1 MIRYPSFLIIFVIL
15 FVAISL
21 YQIKHFISK
30 KEIEL
35 ARITND
41 INDARSDLNILKAE
55 LSYLKRPDR
64 LENIALNKLKLREIL
79 PTDIWN
85 LKDLADV
92 TDSINNGDL
101 KWKYL
106 IFLIFI

>member
-21 YQIKHFISK
+21 YQIKHLITK

-35 ARITND
+35 AQIKAN
-41 INDARSDLNILKAE
+41 INGAKSDLNILKAE

-64 LENIALNKLKLREIL
+64 IEKIALSKLGLREIL
-79 PTDIWN
+79 PTDILN
-85 LKDLADV
+85 LKDLMNI
-92 TDSINNGDL
+92 TDSLNNGEH
-101 KWKYL
+101 K
-106 IFLIFI
+106 

>member
-64 LENIALNKLKLREIL
+64 LENIALNKLGLRAIL

-85 LKDLADV
+85 LQDLADV

-101 KWKYL
+101 K
-106 IFLIFI
+106 

>member
-1 MIRYPSFLIIFVIL
+1 MIRYPSFLIIFFIL

-35 ARITND
+35 ARITNN
-41 INDARSDLNILKAE
+41 ISDARSDLNILKAE

-64 LENIALNKLKLREIL
+64 IENIALNKLKLREIL

-101 KWKYL
+101 K
-106 IFLIFI
+106 

>member
-35 ARITND
+35 AQITND
-41 INDARSDLNILKAE
+41 INDAQSDLNILKAE

-64 LENIALNKLKLREIL
+64 LENIALNKLGLREIL

-101 KWKYL
+101 K
-106 IFLIFI
+106 

>member
-15 FVAISL
+15 FVAIFL

-101 KWKYL
+101 K
-106 IFLIFI
+106 

>member
-21 YQIKHFISK
+21 YQIKHFITK

-35 ARITND
+35 AQIKKNID
-41 INDARSDLNILKAE
+41 VVQSDLNILNAE

-64 LENIALNKLKLREIL
+64 IEEIAINKLGLREVL
-79 PTDIWN
+79 PTDIWD
-85 LKDLADV
+85 LKDLVNA
-92 TDSINNGDL
+92 TDSLNNGE
-101 KWKYL
+101 KK
-106 IFLIFI
+106 

>member
-30 KEIEL
+30 KELEL
-35 ARITND
+35 AKITNN
-41 INDARSDLNILKAE
+41 INEVQSDLNILKAE

-64 LENIALNKLKLREIL
+64 LENIALKKLGLKEIL

-85 LKDLADV
+85 LKDLAV
-92 TDSINNGDL
+92 ATESLNNGDL
-101 KWKYL
+101 K
-106 IFLIFI
+106 

>member
-64 LENIALNKLKLREIL
+64 LENIAVNKLGLREIL

-85 LKDLADV
+85 LKDLADI

-101 KWKYL
+101 K
-106 IFLIFI
+106 

>member
-21 YQIKHFISK
+21 YQIKHLITK

-35 ARITND
+35 AQIKAN
-41 INDARSDLNILKAE
+41 INGAKSDLNILKAE

-64 LENIALNKLKLREIL
+64 IEKIALSKLGLREIL
-79 PTDIWN
+79 PTDSWN
-85 LKDLADV
+85 LKELMNI
-92 TDSINNGDL
+92 TDSLNNGEH
-101 KWKYL
+101 K
-106 IFLIFI
+106 

>member
-1 MIRYPSFLIIFVIL
+1 MIRYPSFMIIFVIL

-30 KEIEL
+30 KELEL
-35 ARITND
+35 SQIKNN
-41 INDARSDLNILKAE
+41 INNARSDLSILKAE

-64 LENIALNKLKLREIL
+64 LENIALNKLGLREIL

-85 LKDLADV
+85 LQDLVNA
-92 TDSINNGDL
+92 TDSLNNGDL
-101 KWKYL
+101 K
-106 IFLIFI
+106 

>member
-21 YQIKHFISK
+21 YQIKHLITK

-35 ARITND
+35 AQIKAN
-41 INDARSDLNILKAE
+41 INGAKSDLNILKAE

-64 LENIALNKLKLREIL
+64 IEKIALSKLGLREIL

-85 LKDLADV
+85 LKDLMNI
-92 TDSINNGDL
+92 TDSLNNGEH
-101 KWKYL
+101 K
-106 IFLIFI
+106 

>member
-21 YQIKHFISK
+21 YQMKHFISK

-35 ARITND
+35 VQITND
-41 INDARSDLNILKAE
+41 INEAKSDLNILKAE
-55 LSYLKRPDR
+55 LNYLKRPDR
-64 LENIALNKLKLREIL
+64 LEKIALNKLGLREIL

-85 LKDLADV
+85 LKDLVDIAD
-92 TDSINNGDL
+92 SLNNEDL
-101 KWKYL
+101 K
-106 IFLIFI
+106 

>member
-41 INDARSDLNILKAE
+41 INDAQSDLNILKAE

-101 KWKYL
+101 K
-106 IFLIFI
+106 